1 MYIILPP
8 THSYQTSYLPSMW
21 SFVVFCFCG
30 FLVEV
35 VAVVVVGVVAGVVA
49 GVLFS
54 EIEKNT

>member
-1 MYIILPP
+1 MLR
-8 THSYQTSYLPSMW
+8 
-21 SFVVFCFCG
+21 SFVVVCLGG

-35 VAVVVVGVVAGVVA
+35 VAVVVVVVVDVVAGVVA